1 MQLTVFSS
9 YVNMQIFLKEKA
21 IIPASRFLTI
31 YTALVE
37 CGKIPQLAPLFGTL
51 KLTRF
56 YGKTVELAAL
66 LLSRTNLMKIA
77 LTLFYPT

>member
-1 MQLTVFSS
+1 MK
-9 YVNMQIFLKEKA
+9 IFLKEKA
-21 IIPASRFLTI
+21 IIPASRFSTI

-56 YGKTVELAAL
+56 YGKTVKLA
-66 LLSRTNLMKIA
+66 RTNLMKIA

>member
-1 MQLTVFSS
+1 MK
-9 YVNMQIFLKEKA
+9 IFLKEKA

-56 YGKTVELAAL
+56 YGKTVKLA
-66 LLSRTNLMKIA
+66 RTNLMKIA